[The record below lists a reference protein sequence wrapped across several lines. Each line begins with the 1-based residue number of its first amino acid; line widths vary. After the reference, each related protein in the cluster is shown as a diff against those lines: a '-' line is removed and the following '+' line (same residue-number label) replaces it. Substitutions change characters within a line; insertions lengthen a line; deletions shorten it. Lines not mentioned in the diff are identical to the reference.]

1 MGHSVASTSVPKASR
16 ERPGISKSAPGRQKG
31 RPGAPGSA
39 PRRPKSTPSRVREQK
54 IRVVLARFTRRPIF
68 GRFSPDFRSIFGCSR
83 KAFGERSRGE
93 LRSIF
98 GSSTRSLT
106 LTKHRPQRCF
116 VRVGDFEASRLARV
130 RKPRKSTKI
139 DSKIEARNARAV
151 SNEKPRKSTPKST
164 KNRRKSR
171 LGAARATF
179 SVDFGRSK
187 RLGRATRS
195 DSGRLERL
203 GVRLGATKSIEVG
216 QSGSVGSSRS
226 GDPPRI
232 HWR

>member
-1 MGHSVASTSVPKASR
+1 MYVCFGFSLARLRRTRTIDLQCQSLSLRRAFLLRSVCLSLHLTVESYAVRWPTHSQNQTKITAKIDRKSIPGDTSGPPKSNENRSRDPLRTPRGVQERPEGVSGASR
-16 ERPGISKSAPGRQKG
+16 ERPGASPAHPGSARRVAKGAPGRQKG

-106 LTKHRPQRCF
+106 LTKHCP
-116 VRVGDFEASRLARV
+116 
-130 RKPRKSTKI
+130 
-139 DSKIEARNARAV
+139 
-151 SNEKPRKSTPKST
+151 
-164 KNRRKSR
+164 
-171 LGAARATF
+171 
-179 SVDFGRSK
+179 
-187 RLGRATRS
+187 
-195 DSGRLERL
+195 
-203 GVRLGATKSIEVG
+203 
-216 QSGSVGSSRS
+216 
-226 GDPPRI
+226 
-232 HWR
+232 